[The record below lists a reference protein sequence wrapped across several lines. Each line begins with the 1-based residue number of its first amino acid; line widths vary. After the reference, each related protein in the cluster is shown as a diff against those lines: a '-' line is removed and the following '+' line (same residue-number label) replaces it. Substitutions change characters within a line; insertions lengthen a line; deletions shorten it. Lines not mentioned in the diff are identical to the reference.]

1 MTDAVITEFA
11 GTRKGPVTRLY
22 QYGRD
27 GVRILDTG
35 KNLKRLY
42 LFGPSADTMT
52 ERDIIVKEKIL
63 RRFIFDQN
71 GMLEETFSFGRRPR
85 TFRYENGGR
94 QIAVRE
100 GGQFGAV
107 GKTFTFEHN
116 GIVETAW
123 GRNGEIERVYI
134 FEAGNAS
141 ILERAGG
148 WYGPI
153 NRTMVFEGINASV
166 FREPE
171 AFLQFLVFTER
182 HNDDVNAGLLKSAAD
197 TAHGAGSS
205 PPRGKYA
212 FTGKRHTPSDTGQE
226 TGEKEDDSRID
237 VIPDGDAS
245 LDDSHPEKPRERKS
259 SEISYAE
266 RRSGRQSRPGSIA
279 LLLLC

>member
-1 MTDAVITEFA
+1 
-11 GTRKGPVTRLY
+11 
-22 QYGRD
+22 
-27 GVRILDTG
+27 
-35 KNLKRLY
+35 
-42 LFGPSADTMT
+42 
-52 ERDIIVKEKIL
+52 
-63 RRFIFDQN
+63 
-71 GMLEETFSFGRRPR
+71 MLEETFSFGQRPR

-123 GRNGEIERVYI
+123 GRDGEIERVYI
-134 FEAGNAS
+134 FETGNAS

-153 NRTMVFEGINASV
+153 TRTMVFEGIDASV

-171 AFLQFLVFTER
+171 AFLQFLVFTDR
-182 HNDDVNAGLLKSAAD
+182 GNDDVNAEFLKSPAD

-212 FTGKRHTPSDTGQE
+212 FTGKRHIQSDTRKDTE
-226 TGEKEDDSRID
+226 EKGDDSRID
-237 VIPDGDAS
+237 VIPDGDTS
-245 LDDSHPEKPRERKS
+245 VDETLPEKPRSKKS

-266 RRSGRQSRPGSIA
+266 RRSGQQS
-279 LLLLC
+279 